1 MTSAVDERVSA
12 VITHSSLTSTSLTR
26 RAGLTG
32 TASHDDRTSRRA
44 RNDRARAQRTSEI
57 FAELGALGTGSDDP
71 PPGPVSAR
79 RAALLDEVVLL
90 NLGIADAV
98 AMRYAA
104 RGVTSDDLVQVAR
117 LALIRAT
124 HGFDVSRECDFLA
137 YAVPSITGAVKRHFR
152 DVAWTVRPPRRVQE
166 AQLQITNARPV
177 MIQRLGRE
185 PTVPEIA
192 RQVSLDEET
201 VIEALAADS
210 CFTPDSL
217 DRPVDDGEGGLELSG
232 CIGSADPGFALCE
245 QRTVLAPLLKAL
257 PERDRRVLELRFV
270 EGLTQREVGQRI
282 GVTQMQVSRILARIL
297 GQMRVAFDAT

>member
-1 MTSAVDERVSA
+1 MTSAVEER
-12 VITHSSLTSTSLTR
+12 T
-26 RAGLTG
+26 
-32 TASHDDRTSRRA
+32 TART
-44 RNDRARAQRTSEI
+44 RNDRVRSQRTSEV
-57 FAELGALGTGSDDP
+57 FAELAELAALTAGTA
-71 PPGPVSAR
+71 PGDEPAHLAGR

-90 NLGIADAV
+90 NIGVADAV

-117 LALIRAT
+117 LALVRAV
-124 HGFDVSRECDFLA
+124 HGFDLGRDCDFLA

-166 AQLQITNARPV
+166 AQLQLSNARPV
-177 MIQRLGRE
+177 MQQRLGRE

-192 RQVSLDEET
+192 SYLSLDEET

-232 CIGSADPGFALCE
+232 CIGSPDPGFALSE
-245 QRTVLAPLLKAL
+245 QRTVLGPLIKAL
-257 PERDRRVLELRFV
+257 PERDRKVIELRFV

-297 GQMRVAFDAT
+297 GQMRVAFDGV

>member
-1 MTSAVDERVSA
+1 MTSAVQERTTDER
-12 VITHSSLTSTSLTR
+12 
-26 RAGLTG
+26 
-32 TASHDDRTSRRA
+32 RTTRA
-44 RNDRARAQRTSEI
+44 RNDRVRSQRTSEV
-57 FAELGALGTGSDDP
+57 FAELAALTAAAAQGGTP
-71 PPGPVSAR
+71 PQDAGR
-79 RAALLDEVVLL
+79 RAALLDEVVIL
-90 NLGIADAV
+90 NVGVADAV

-104 RGVTSDDLVQVAR
+104 RGVASDDLVQVAR
-117 LALIRAT
+117 LALVRAV
-124 HGFDVSRECDFLA
+124 HGFDPGRDCDFLA

-166 AQLQITNARPV
+166 AQLQLNTTRPV
-177 MIQRLGRE
+177 LPQRLGRE
-185 PTVPEIA
+185 PTVSEIA
-192 RQVSLDEET
+192 SHLGLDEET

-245 QRTVLAPLLKAL
+245 QRTVLGPLLKAL
-257 PERDRRVLELRFV
+257 PDRDRKVLELRFV

-297 GQMRVAFDAT
+297 GQMRVAFDGV